1 MQVRD
6 SLTSA
11 QQHAAAAAAAA
22 AAQALALLGDDY
34 STVKYVRESAR
45 REGQIGADLTENKP
59 ISEIFHAFCF
69 VGGRG
74 EGRKVRGREEEPE
87 RRGAALSGWVAPHKL
102 PSCSSLA
109 ASAQVLHGSSTSWIS
124 GGCSRSSSALTEL
137 TGGGTGDFYQHPPP
151 PSLPLS
157 LSLPSLSLP
166 RPLSVSLFSLS
177 FSLSGYFTPLS

>member
-11 QQHAAAAAAAA
+11 QQHAAAAAAA

-151 PSLPLS
+151 PHSLFLCLSHLSLSPALS
-157 LSLPSLSLP
+157 LSLSFPSLSLS
-166 RPLSVSLFSLS
+166 RVILHLLVE
-177 FSLSGYFTPLS
+177 